1 MFNDTKLGI
10 IRHKGSV
17 WTAYV
22 GNRKLEDSK
31 SKKEALKRILEEI
44 DIQWKAFL
52 GKVQARG
59 NYRRENYYYHRVGRR
74 ISRSKRR
81 LFGI

>member
-1 MFNDTKLGI
+1 MNLIWKPMTFAKGETAMFNDTKLGI

-31 SKKEALKRILEEI
+31 SKKEALRRILEEI
-44 DIQWKAFL
+44 DTQ
-52 GKVQARG
+52 G
-59 NYRRENYYYHRVGRR
+59 
-74 ISRSKRR
+74 R
-81 LFGI
+81 LF

>member
-1 MFNDTKLGI
+1 MAFAKGETAMFNDIKLGM

-17 WTAYV
+17 WAAYV

-44 DIQWKAFL
+44 DIQ
-52 GKVQARG
+52 GK
-59 NYRRENYYYHRVGRR
+59 
-74 ISRSKRR
+74 
-81 LFGI
+81 LF